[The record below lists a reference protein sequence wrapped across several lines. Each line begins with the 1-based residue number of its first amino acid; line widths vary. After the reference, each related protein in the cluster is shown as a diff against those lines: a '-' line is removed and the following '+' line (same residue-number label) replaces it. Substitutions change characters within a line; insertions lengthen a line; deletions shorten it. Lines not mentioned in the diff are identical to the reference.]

1 MKKRDE
7 LEEGF
12 NKLGARGAGSQ
23 NFGDTG
29 TAAAIGLL
37 GKALIRL
44 DRTSTLLAK
53 VNISLTVVILIVGIV
68 QVVLMLRGK

>member
-12 NKLGARGAGSQ
+12 SKLGVPGGGAQ
-23 NFGDTG
+23 NFGDAG
-29 TAAAIGLL
+29 TTTAIGLL
-37 GKALIRL
+37 GKAVIRL

-53 VNISLTVVILIVGIV
+53 VNIGLTVVILLVGIV
-68 QVVLMLRGK
+68 QVILMLRGK